1 MNRTSDQ
8 SSVFSN
14 QNRLCRKEI
23 SSLRRKTVCHFTL
36 IELLV
41 VIAIIAIL
49 AGMLLP
55 ALNSAREKARAIS
68 CINNLKQQGLAAA
81 SYSTDYNDYY
91 LYLSENTTTTLSGT
105 REGTG
110 MAWYGKLLNLQYL
123 PATVVVDQYNSKDS
137 KSFHCP
143 SEKMKP
149 GYISIRRHYGLNY
162 RTFGSVPGHAT
173 LKPRKIGSLKS
184 NFIYIGESL
193 PTGYNGSTNLD
204 SYRIQHYGGVYP
216 MQVVN
221 FGSYPVSARHSAK
234 ANMLFANCS
243 VSVCDLAFLRDV
255 KNWEEQ

>member
-1 MNRTSDQ
+1 MKR
-8 SSVFSN
+8 F
-14 QNRLCRKEI
+14 
-23 SSLRRKTVCHFTL
+23 SSLIDHSSLEWKHSFTL

-68 CINNLKQQGLAAA
+68 CVNNLKQQGLAAA
-81 SYSTDYNDYY
+81 SYSSDYYDYY
-91 LYLSENTTTTLSGT
+91 LYLSENPTTTLSGT
-105 REGTG
+105 TAGTA
-110 MAWYGKLLNLQYL
+110 MAWYGKLLNLKYL
-123 PATVVVDQYNSKDS
+123 PANVVVDQYGSKDS

-143 SEKMKP
+143 SEQKKTGIM
-149 GYISIRRHYGLNY
+149 SINRHYGLNY
-162 RTFGSVPGHAT
+162 RTFGSGPSHAT
-173 LKPRKIGSLKS
+173 LKPKKIGSLKS

-204 SYRIQHYGGVYP
+204 SYRVQHYGGVYP

-221 FGSYPVSARHSAK
+221 YGSYPVFARHSSK
-234 ANMLFANCS
+234 ANILFANCS
-243 VSVCDLAFLRDV
+243 VSTCDRSFLRDV

>member
-1 MNRTSDQ
+1 M
-8 SSVFSN
+8 SN
-14 QNRLCRKEI
+14 CILQKEKHTQDMKKM
-23 SSLRRKTVCHFTL
+23 RAGFTL

-68 CINNLKQQGLAAA
+68 CVNNLKQQGLAAA
-81 SYSTDYNDYY
+81 SYSGDYNDYY
-91 LYLSENTTTTLSGT
+91 LYLSDNVTTTLSGT
-105 REGTG
+105 TAGTA
-110 MAWYGKLLNLQYL
+110 MAWYGKLLNLKYL
-123 PATVVVDQYNSKDS
+123 PATVVVDKWNSKDA

-143 SEKMKP
+143 TEKMKP
-149 GYISIRRHYGLNY
+149 GIMSINRQYGLNY
-162 RTFGSVPGHAT
+162 VTFGSSPSHAT
-173 LKPRKIGSLKS
+173 RKPKKIGSLKS

-204 SYRIQHYGGVYP
+204 SYRIQHYGGIYP

-221 FGSYPVSARHSAK
+221 YGSYPVFARHSSK
-234 ANMLFANCS
+234 ANILFANCS
-243 VSVCDLAFLRDV
+243 VSTCDRSFLRDV